1 MTTLCRWPTTLTR
14 VSAPQLSLRCGSP
27 PSGGLK
33 DAAPADWSGYFTSRP
48 ALKRQVRM
56 ATNFLGAARQMEV
69 ASGVTKEEV
78 DLPTTRPSPPVGAS
92 WTDSMEGA
100 IAVATHHDG
109 MSGTERQQVANDY
122 DQRISEGH
130 FEAEAG
136 VSLALQRLAGVT
148 APVSHCNCQS
158 SGACLNISVCAAT
171 TGVDAFKAIAWNPA
185 GQPSNST
192 LRIPVT
198 GAAFVVTD
206 LASGAVLPS
215 QVTALDARTKSL
227 PLLYVNKFGMSGEEF
242 EAASRGRANNATH
255 VLAFRAPLP
264 AAGYASFSVKA
275 AHGDSAAAPAP
286 PGKSAPS
293 TVSNDFYELAL
304 DHAAGMVTSIKNL
317 RSGVSTSFN
326 LTWVRHP
333 VSNPAIDASVV
344 LRRCVSRGTTS
355 RPRDIRP
362 AVTAGSAPSCRA
374 ATPVAPRSRA
384 TTTPFGLFSS
394 GLSRP
399 PRHSRRSRWLTGR
412 WSPRSGSPSAAGPR
426 MSSG

>member
-1 MTTLCRWPTTLTR
+1 MTMLCLWPTTPTR
-14 VSAPQLSLRCGSP
+14 VSTPQLSLHCSS

-69 ASGVTKEEV
+69 ASRVTKEEV

-171 TGVDAFKAIAWNPA
+171 TGVDAFTAIAWNPA

-227 PLLYVNKFGMSGEEF
+227 PLLYINKFGMSGEDF
-242 EAASRGRANNATH
+242 AAASRGRANNATH

-275 AHGDSAAAPAP
+275 AHGDSAAVPAP

-293 TVSNDFYELAL
+293 TVSNGFYELAL

-326 LTWVRHP
+326 LTWVRHA

-344 LRRCVSRGTTS
+344 LTG
-355 RPRDIRP
+355 
-362 AVTAGSAPSCRA
+362 AV
-374 ATPVAPRSRA
+374 
-384 TTTPFGLFSS
+384 
-394 GLSRP
+394 
-399 PRHSRRSRWLTGR
+399 
-412 WSPRSGSPSAAGPR
+412 
-426 MSSG
+426 